1 MDYPKEF
8 DVIVIG
14 GGHAGTEASLASAR
28 LGKKT
33 LLLTHN
39 IETLG
44 QMSCNPSIGGIGK
57 GHLVKEIDAMGGIM
71 GRAADFAGIQFRTL
85 NSSKGPAVR
94 ATRAQSDRLLYKSYV
109 RETLE
114 NQENLWIFQQA
125 VDDVILKNQEIKA
138 NYLDHKSRYELLL
151 YKAKGDYKRMYRE
164 KWEYYGGKADAKI
177 YATKPFDLK
186 VLKTDLAVYITSDED
201 IINAENKVGYLE
213 TVIDYI
219 KGVIKSV
226 DNRGWDIKNAIEW
239 RKFEAG
245 VTY

>member
-1 MDYPKEF
+1 MTLDELKLQVQRDLKVDNEHL
-8 DVIVIG
+8 D
-14 GGHAGTEASLASAR
+14 TES
-28 LGKKT
+28 
-33 LLLTHN
+33 
-39 IETLG
+39 
-44 QMSCNPSIGGIGK
+44 
-57 GHLVKEIDAMGGIM
+57 
-71 GRAADFAGIQFRTL
+71 
-85 NSSKGPAVR
+85 
-94 ATRAQSDRLLYKSYV
+94 
-109 RETLE
+109 
-114 NQENLWIFQQA
+114 
-125 VDDVILKNQEIKA
+125 LKNQEIKA
-138 NYLDHKSRYELLL
+138 NYLDYKSRYELLL

>member
-1 MDYPKEF
+1 MNLDELKMQVQKDLQVDNEHL
-8 DVIVIG
+8 D
-14 GGHAGTEASLASAR
+14 TES
-28 LGKKT
+28 
-33 LLLTHN
+33 
-39 IETLG
+39 
-44 QMSCNPSIGGIGK
+44 
-57 GHLVKEIDAMGGIM
+57 
-71 GRAADFAGIQFRTL
+71 
-85 NSSKGPAVR
+85 
-94 ATRAQSDRLLYKSYV
+94 
-109 RETLE
+109 
-114 NQENLWIFQQA
+114 
-125 VDDVILKNQEIKA
+125 LKNQEIKA
-138 NYLDHKSRYELLL
+138 KYLDHKSRYELLL
-151 YKAKGDYKRMYRE
+151 FKAKGDYKRLYRE

-186 VLKTDLAVYITSDED
+186 VLKTDLAVYISSDEE